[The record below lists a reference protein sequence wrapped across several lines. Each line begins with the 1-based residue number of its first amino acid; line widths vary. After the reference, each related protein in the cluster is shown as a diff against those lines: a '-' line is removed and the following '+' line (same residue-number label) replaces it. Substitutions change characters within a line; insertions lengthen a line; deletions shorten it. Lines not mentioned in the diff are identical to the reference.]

1 MSMEKTGKF
10 SGVLAEVPDYQV
22 FLTVDELNANS
33 RALAEEHPEAVR
45 VRDIGRSKNGD
56 QILALTIG
64 KGRRNA
70 LLFACP
76 HPNEPI
82 GSMMLDFLARKL
94 AEDAGFRESFDVT
107 WHLIKCV
114 DPDGL
119 RLNEGWLKGPF
130 TPRHYARNFFRPAGF
145 QQAEWTFPIDYKTLH
160 FNRPIPETRALM
172 AIMEETKPDF
182 MYSLHNAGFGGVYYY
197 LSEAA
202 PELYEPLTRLA
213 TDRDLPLSLGEPEMP
228 YAVQFAPA
236 IYRMPTT
243 ADSYDY
249 LEQYGGGKDPAEMI
263 RSGTS
268 SFDHVRRFADT
279 FVLVCEMP
287 YFHDPRIA
295 DLSPASITRREAI
308 LEGAAITEEVYGG
321 LRKAFAAVEGLLTEE
336 SQIKIAVAEFLRS
349 SEEQTAAKRRWA
361 ESTPELA
368 RAATV
373 AEVFDNVSI
382 TKFYSS
388 LVLGMGLR
396 LFARQTELSEAK
408 GDAAAAAKLRSAHA
422 DLSTL
427 FDSVVTRL
435 EGELNYQVIP
445 IKKLVEVQLGSA
457 LYVLNSLR

>member
-1 MSMEKTGKF
+1 MQSKNKF
-10 SGVLAEVPDYQV
+10 SAVLAEVPDYKE

-33 RALAEEHPEAVR
+33 RALAERFPDVVR
-45 VRDIGRSKNGD
+45 MREIGRSKNGESI
-56 QILALTIG
+56 QALTIG

-82 GSMMLDFLARKL
+82 GSMMLDFLATKL
-94 AEDAGFRESFDVT
+94 AEDAAFRESFDVT
-107 WHLIKCV
+107 WHLVKCI

-160 FNRPIPETRALM
+160 FNKPIPETKALM

-197 LSEAA
+197 LSQAA
-202 PELYEPLTRLA
+202 PELYEPLTLLA
-213 TDRDLPLSLGEPEMP
+213 TERDLPLSLGEPEVP

-243 ADSYDY
+243 PDTYDY
-249 LEQYGGGKDPAEMI
+249 LERYGGGKDPAEMI

-268 SFDHVRRFADT
+268 SFDYVRRFADT

-287 YFHDPRIA
+287 YFYDPRIA
-295 DLSPASITRREAI
+295 DLSPASMSRRDAV
-308 LEGAAITEEVYGG
+308 LEGTAITEEVYGG
-321 LRKAFAAVEGLLTEE
+321 LGKAFASVEGLLVEE
-336 SQIKIAVAEFLRS
+336 SQIKMAVAEFLRS
-349 SEEQTAAKRRWA
+349 TEEHTAAKRRWA
-361 ESTPELA
+361 ENSPELA
-368 RAATV
+368 RPATV

-388 LVLGMGLR
+388 LVIGMGLR
-396 LFARQTELSEAK
+396 LFERQADLSEK
-408 GDAAAAAKLRSAHA
+408 NGDAAAAAKLRSAHA
-422 DLSTL
+422 ELSDL
-427 FDSVVTRL
+427 FESVMTRL
-435 EGELNYQVIP
+435 EKELNYQVIP

-457 LYVLNSLR
+457 LYVLDSLK